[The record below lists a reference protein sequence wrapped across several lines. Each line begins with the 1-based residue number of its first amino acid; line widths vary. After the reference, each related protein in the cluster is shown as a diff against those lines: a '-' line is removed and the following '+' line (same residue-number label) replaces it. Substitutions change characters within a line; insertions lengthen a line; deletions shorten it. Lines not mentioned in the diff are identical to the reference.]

1 MRSIAKKRDV
11 PAQDMA
17 RVRGQAKARPCEAGK
32 PARIVYVAPAGA
44 GSETRMK
51 PPPGLY

>member
-11 PAQDMA
+11 PVQDMA
-17 RVRGQAKARPCEAGK
+17 RVRGQGKARPCEAGIAA
-32 PARIVYVAPAGA
+32 PIVYLAPQAIA
-44 GSETRMK
+44 KDAQRK